1 MEIWLYSVVVLAI
14 LIAIVFVIREMRKT
28 GGSIGD
34 ALKSLTSTPTVTVP
48 SGVAGFLS
56 EPSNQPGGYQPWVA
70 KDE

>member
-34 ALKSLTSTPTVTVP
+34 ALKSLTSTPTVTVHLVLQG
-48 SGVAGFLS
+48 S
-56 EPSNQPGGYQPWVA
+56 
-70 KDE
+70 